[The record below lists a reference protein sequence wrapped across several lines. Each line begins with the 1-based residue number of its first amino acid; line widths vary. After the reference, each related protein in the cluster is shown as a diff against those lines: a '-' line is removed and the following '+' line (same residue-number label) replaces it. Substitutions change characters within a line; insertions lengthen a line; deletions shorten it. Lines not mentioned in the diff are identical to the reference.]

1 MNDGVLILKY
11 KKDQDESDVQN
22 LSDVE
27 NKE

>member
-22 LSDVE
+22 LSNVE